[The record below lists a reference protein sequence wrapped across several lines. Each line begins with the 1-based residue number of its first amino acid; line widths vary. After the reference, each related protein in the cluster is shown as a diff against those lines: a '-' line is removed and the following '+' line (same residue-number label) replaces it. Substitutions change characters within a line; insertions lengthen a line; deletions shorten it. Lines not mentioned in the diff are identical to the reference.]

1 MHDKNDPMG
10 LIQEDP
16 ELFVRPKLDDGK
28 QKSFLPGGGG
38 GGPRLILKAGG
49 GRKRGGGGG
58 GGGGGCLNLNAGR
71 KEINGNVLNFGSDQH
86 PWCQTQF
93 TFTLGGVH
101 NTSVHGGT

>member
-28 QKSFLPGGGG
+28 QKSFLPW
-38 GGPRLILKAGG
+38 
-49 GRKRGGGGG
+49 
-58 GGGGGCLNLNAGR
+58 GGCLNLNAGR
-71 KEINGNVLNFGSDQH
+71 RETNGNVLNFGSDLH

-93 TFTLGGVH
+93 TFTLGDVH
-101 NTSVHGGT
+101 NTSLHGGT

>member
-38 GGPRLILKAGG
+38 GG
-49 GRKRGGGGG
+49 GGGG
-58 GGGGGCLNLNAGR
+58 LNLNAGR
-71 KEINGNVLNFGSDQH
+71 KETNGNVLNFGSDQH

-101 NTSVHGGT
+101 NTSLHGGT

>member
-38 GGPRLILKAGG
+38 GGLPESECRAERNKWERTELW
-49 GRKRGGGGG
+49 
-58 GGGGGCLNLNAGR
+58 
-71 KEINGNVLNFGSDQH
+71 Q
-86 PWCQTQF
+86 
-93 TFTLGGVH
+93 
-101 NTSVHGGT
+101 